1 MAVGFFEVVNEAL
14 DLVEE
19 VELLRGRLEAVSELV
34 RDPAESG
41 EDVEAWRVVE
51 ALRGE

>member
-19 VELLRGRLEAVSELV
+19 VELLRGRLEAVCAIMTDPNAFYGEEVTVKVMEAV
-34 RDPAESG
+34 RG
-41 EDVEAWRVVE
+41 N
-51 ALRGE
+51 